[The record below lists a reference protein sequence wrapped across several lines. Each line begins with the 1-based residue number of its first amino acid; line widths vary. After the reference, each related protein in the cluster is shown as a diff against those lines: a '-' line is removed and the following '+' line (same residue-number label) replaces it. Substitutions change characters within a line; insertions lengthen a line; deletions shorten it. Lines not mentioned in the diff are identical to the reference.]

1 MLLNNSAVEYWDR
14 QPIDQ
19 PWLLNGFN
27 GTWAF
32 SDHRKI
38 PEALLEFLLEHFYK
52 RLGET
57 RKHHIKS
64 IELDEIN
71 ELLNDIW
78 DGPGSMSKIDRIT
91 LDMRMSRLDIVIDS
105 EKDPLKGYDT
115 PTVESNLGAN
125 SVDKL
130 EK

>member
-1 MLLNNSAVEYWDR
+1 MLNNTAVEYWSK
-14 QPIDQ
+14 QPTDQ
-19 PWLLNGFN
+19 PWLLNGFR
-27 GTWAF
+27 GTFAY
-32 SDHRKI
+32 SDHRRI

-52 RLGET
+52 RLGDA

-78 DGPGSMSKIDRIT
+78 DGPGSMPKIARLT
-91 LDMRMSRLDIVIDS
+91 QDMRMSRLDIVIDDA
-105 EKDPLKGYDT
+105 KDPLKNYDT
-115 PTVESNLGAN
+115 PTIESNLGAN
-125 SVDKL
+125 VVDKL